1 MTNRK
6 STRATQRPNTKASKT
21 DQLKS
26 LLANPEGMTIEALS
40 TKLGW
45 QTHTTRAALTRLK
58 QAGIQVEKMEP
69 TDGSRQSRYRIVGA
83 KK

>member
-6 STRATQRPNTKASKT
+6 SNRAAPKPKNRASKT

-26 LLANPEGMTIEALS
+26 LLAKPEGMTIETLS

-58 QAGIQVEKMEP
+58 QAGVEVDKLEP
-69 TDGSRQSRYRIVGA
+69 ADGSRQSRYRIVGA

>member
-6 STRATQRPNTKASKT
+6 SNPAAPKPKAKVSKS
-21 DQLKS
+21 DQVKS
-26 LLANPEGMTIEALS
+26 LLAKPEGMTIEVLS
-40 TKLGW
+40 KKLGW

-58 QAGIQVEKMEP
+58 QAGVEVEKLEP
-69 TDGSRQSRYRIVGA
+69 ADGSRQSRYRIAGA

>member
-1 MTNRK
+1 MTKRK
-6 STRATQRPNTKASKT
+6 STRADKKPQPKSSKT

-26 LLANPEGMTIEALS
+26 LLSKPEGMTIEALS
-40 TKLGW
+40 AKLGW

-58 QAGIQVEKMEP
+58 QAGVSLEKLTP
-69 TDGSRQSRYRIVGA
+69 TDGSRHSCYRIAGA

>member
-6 STRATQRPNTKASKT
+6 STRADKKPQPKSSKT

-26 LLANPEGMTIEALS
+26 LLSKPEGMTVEALS
-40 TKLGW
+40 AKLGW

-58 QAGIQVEKMEP
+58 QAGIGLEKLAP
-69 TDGSRQSRYRIVGA
+69 ADGARQSHYRIAGA

>member
-6 STRATQRPNTKASKT
+6 SNHATPNPKNKASKT

-26 LLANPEGMTIEALS
+26 LLAKPEGMTAETLS
-40 TKLGW
+40 MKLGW

-58 QAGIQVEKMEP
+58 QAGVEVEKLDPAE
-69 TDGSRQSRYRIVGA
+69 GSRQSRYRIAGA

>member
-6 STRATQRPNTKASKT
+6 SNRATPKPKTKTSKT

-26 LLANPEGMTIEALS
+26 LLAKPEGMTAETLS

-58 QAGIQVEKMEP
+58 QAGVEVEKLDPAE
-69 TDGSRQSRYRIVGA
+69 GSRQSRYRIARA

>member
-6 STRATQRPNTKASKT
+6 STRAAPKPNAKASKT
-21 DQLKS
+21 DQLKN
-26 LLANPEGMTIEALS
+26 LLAKPEGMTIEALS
-40 TKLGW
+40 TRLGW

-58 QAGIQVEKMEP
+58 QAGTEVEKLEP
-69 TDGSRQSRYRIVGA
+69 SEGSRQSRYRVAGA

>member
-6 STRATQRPNTKASKT
+6 STRADKKPQLHSTKT

-26 LLANPEGMTIEALS
+26 LLSKPEGMTVEALS
-40 TKLGW
+40 AKLDW

-58 QAGIQVEKMEP
+58 QAGISLEKLAP
-69 TDGSRQSRYRIVGA
+69 ADGARQSCYRIGGA

>member
-6 STRATQRPNTKASKT
+6 SNRAAAKPKTRASKSG
-21 DQLKS
+21 QLKS
-26 LLANPEGMTIEALS
+26 LLAKPDGMTVHALS

-45 QTHTTRAALTRLK
+45 QMHTTRAALTRLR
-58 QAGIQVEKMEP
+58 QAGIEVEKLKSSE
-69 TDGSRQSRYRIVGA
+69 GSRQSRYRIAGA